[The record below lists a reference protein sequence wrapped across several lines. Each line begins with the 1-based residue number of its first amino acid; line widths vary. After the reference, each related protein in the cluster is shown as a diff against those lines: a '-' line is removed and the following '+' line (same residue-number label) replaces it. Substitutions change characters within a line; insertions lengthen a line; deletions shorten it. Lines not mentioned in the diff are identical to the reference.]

1 MKIQLGSLNRRP
13 ALDYTLT
20 LKSSTSR
27 KRAHLPGS
35 PVLTVSGNVKVKVG
49 NRCGRNYG
57 FVLYTVH
64 LRLHRISTKITV
76 HTHFFSFLWILR
88 VDIGS
93 MKDRWMCIFSR
104 SFGRM
109 QYIFLMKEL
118 LKEFVCFWN
127 TFCFQRHLVGRGIL
141 FGSVLILLPG
151 HAVRLGPTKRDSIC
165 WFIDWSHMILYSK
178 NLRDLLPYSLKNR
191 LTAAWEKKQPR
202 DPRRLRSFT
211 YLKRSWTSNSPMKS
225 LVTVVARQR
234 RSLVSLIVQS
244 HTYSA
249 SSFCSY
255 RPLA

>member
-1 MKIQLGSLNRRP
+1 M
-13 ALDYTLT
+13 
-20 LKSSTSR
+20 
-27 KRAHLPGS
+27 
-35 PVLTVSGNVKVKVG
+35 V
-49 NRCGRNYG
+49 
-57 FVLYTVH
+57 FLYAVH
-64 LRLHRISTKITV
+64 LRLHRISTNFTV
-76 HTHFFSFLWILR
+76 HTHFFSFLWILG

-93 MKDRWMCIFSR
+93 MKDRWMCIFLR

-118 LKEFVCFWN
+118 LKEFVCFWI
-127 TFCFQRHLVGRGIL
+127 TFRFQRHLVGRGIL

-165 WFIDWSHMILYSK
+165 WFVDGSHMILHSK
-178 NLRDLLPYSLKNR
+178 NLGDLLPYSLKNR
-191 LTAAWEKKQPR
+191 LTATWEK
-202 DPRRLRSFT
+202 
-211 YLKRSWTSNSPMKS
+211 NSP
-225 LVTVVARQR
+225 VTQEGWDVLRISSGHGPLTVPWSPWLVARQR